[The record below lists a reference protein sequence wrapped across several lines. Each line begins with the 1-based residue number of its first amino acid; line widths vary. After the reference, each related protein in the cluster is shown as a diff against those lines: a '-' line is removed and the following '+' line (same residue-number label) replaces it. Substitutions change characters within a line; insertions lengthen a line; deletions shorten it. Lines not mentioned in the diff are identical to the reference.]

1 MGKIQ
6 ECETSFSE
14 ITMLMLVASPFPD
27 KPISN
32 QLQKSS
38 FVQDV
43 EDWPDFCCPRWAF
56 LCHGEIGFWQRAW
69 TGRDNELETK
79 QNQVTIRYVLTRQ
92 ETLPTVIS
100 TTCAFAW
107 IQCKHAFASRA
118 LFPSSFHPVW
128 FPSNVASKAWQISQK
143 KAGFNGKIICKWT
156 CSIATFDYYRRVRLS
171 FINALPMQ
179 VLHLLFEITRKRGAW
194 HPQEMVAWWS
204 AAASKETKPIRLPI
218 ILTLITSPCLLVNCL
233 CSLPY
238 QKQHGYGE
246 CTIDIHWTFPI
257 EIMVVLRIYVDVYLR
272 VPENPLL
279 HLSPGHAIAAKR
291 HGGLVLLCH
300 GQMVVFLVIK
310 MVI

>member
-156 CSIATFDYYRRVRLS
+156 CSIATFDYYRRVW
-171 FINALPMQ
+171 I
-179 VLHLLFEITRKRGAW
+179 
-194 HPQEMVAWWS
+194 
-204 AAASKETKPIRLPI
+204 KETLRFRLFRAEKK
-218 ILTLITSPCLLVNCL
+218 L
-233 CSLPY
+233 
-238 QKQHGYGE
+238 QKIGIELWRSNLGDWTE
-246 CTIDIHWTFPI
+246 RTGCKKFNFFLHWEFREEKLEDTAMLFAFSWNQVCEVCWRKSI
-257 EIMVVLRIYVDVYLR
+257 
-272 VPENPLL
+272 
-279 HLSPGHAIAAKR
+279 
-291 HGGLVLLCH
+291 
-300 GQMVVFLVIK
+300 
-310 MVI
+310 